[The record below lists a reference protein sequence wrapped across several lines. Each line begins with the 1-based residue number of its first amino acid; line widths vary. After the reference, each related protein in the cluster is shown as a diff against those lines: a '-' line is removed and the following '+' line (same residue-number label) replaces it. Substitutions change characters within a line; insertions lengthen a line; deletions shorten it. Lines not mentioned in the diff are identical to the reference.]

1 VALHLLEAVTF
12 LTHFVERH
20 ESGVRSEAAE
30 AHIGRV
36 IERGGVQD
44 LVLNHLLY
52 WADVLMQRGR
62 AVAEELLPSYTNVQ
76 ELVVEIAEDVRLH
89 ARPASLIVNI
99 VGRYGTPVEL
109 EVEGKRCNAG
119 SILEVLVTVGAHPD
133 ARKFVFRGDEN
144 PLRDIGRLF
153 EVGLGETG
161 IRSLPDELA
170 YLRPD

>member
-1 VALHLLEAVTF
+1 VTF

-30 AHIGRV
+30 VR
-36 IERGGVQD
+36 IEQLIDRADVQD
-44 LVLNHLLY
+44 VILNHLLF
-52 WADVLMQRGR
+52 WADSLMQRGR
-62 AVAEELLPSYTNVQ
+62 TLAEELLPSYTNLQ
-76 ELVVEIAEDVRLH
+76 ELVVEMGEDVRLH

-109 EVEGKRCNAG
+109 EVGGKRCNAG
-119 SILEVLVTVGAHPD
+119 SILELLVTIGAQPD
-133 ARKFVFRGDEN
+133 ARVFIFRGDEN

-153 EVGLGETG
+153 EVGLGEDG
-161 IRSLPDELA
+161 IDGLPDDLA